1 LPVVKLQ
8 KTIVY
13 VYTNFVFAHWAKG
26 PDVTVINTHFHMFS
40 PLRMVPVLRDFNL
53 TKTTWSDFRNGVSV
67 KCICDV

>member
-1 LPVVKLQ
+1 MVLTHTSRNKQTVASCKVAKNNC
-8 KTIVY
+8 IR

-53 TKTTWSDFRNGVSV
+53 TKTTL
-67 KCICDV
+67 